1 MDLLEKYVLSITFK
15 DIQNGC
21 TYKVHTSYVLISI
34 IFTWFI
40 HSISTIL
47 TLLLFSTVFIII
59 TTMLKEILVSE
70 ENDNREINNLIKK
83 LNNTDSESE
92 DSLSDSQDHLNNNNS
107 NISNL
112 KKKILLTNQINICN
126 KGIK

>member
-1 MDLLEKYVLSITFK
+1 MP
-15 DIQNGC
+15 
-21 TYKVHTSYVLISI
+21 YKVHASYVLISI

-59 TTMLKEILVSE
+59 IDNAKRNLVSE

-107 NISNL
+107 NILEFEEKN
-112 KKKILLTNQINICN
+112 TIN
-126 KGIK
+126 KLD